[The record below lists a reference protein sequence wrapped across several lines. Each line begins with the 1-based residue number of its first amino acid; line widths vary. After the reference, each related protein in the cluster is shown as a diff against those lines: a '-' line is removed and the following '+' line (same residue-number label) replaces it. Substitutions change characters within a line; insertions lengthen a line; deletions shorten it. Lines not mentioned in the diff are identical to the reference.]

1 MQILQMPIQSPI
13 FNVQAKFANSSPT
26 SGCREQGV
34 ENGVQLSTVGISS
47 ITMAYPRPGS
57 RPRPCLRAALCSAS
71 IRTTFRDGG
80 TPHGAR
86 RPSPLP

>member
-26 SGCREQGV
+26 SGCREQGM
-34 ENGVQLSTVGISS
+34 EDGVQLSTVGISS

-57 RPRPCLRAALCSAS
+57 RAQALPACSPVLGINPHYVPRRWNSPRRA
-71 IRTTFRDGG
+71 TTVP
-80 TPHGAR
+80 T
-86 RPSPLP
+86 S